1 MMKNNMYLNY
11 SIYLLIYVRIMNL
24 IYALINNLS
33 LPVSLSLSLSI
44 AISDSSTYAEGEGVR
59 CCHDACF
66 IEDSAVTG
74 AYLLLLSSRQAW
86 QEAVPFP
93 TQWLY
98 NSCGIICRELLI
110 TYYIIPNIY
119 IYYVCVCA
127 SYIFSQGF
135 QGACPISYM
144 NAQIVTTS
152 PHTSTYCISLTF
164 TARRIFRELK
174 PKAALIKPELGIQ
187 LALPQGWRLPK
198 VVLFWSDLPSRRP
211 KPGAGD
217 LRWPC
222 WQSTLQVGNQL
233 LFNSVL

>member
-33 LPVSLSLSLSI
+33 LSVSLSLSI

-110 TYYIIPNIY
+110 TYYIIPKIYIY
-119 IYYVCVCA
+119 IYYVCVRHIFFPRA
-127 SYIFSQGF
+127 SKELARY
-135 QGACPISYM
+135 
-144 NAQIVTTS
+144 
-152 PHTSTYCISLTF
+152 HT
-164 TARRIFRELK
+164 
-174 PKAALIKPELGIQ
+174 
-187 LALPQGWRLPK
+187 
-198 VVLFWSDLPSRRP
+198 
-211 KPGAGD
+211 
-217 LRWPC
+217 
-222 WQSTLQVGNQL
+222 
-233 LFNSVL
+233 

>member
-1 MMKNNMYLNY
+1 MCGVAGGFAQNSRDIPETPQLQIRYKWRRLLLGRSSVHILFVAGLASSMQRSPIKFGLNWMMKNNMYLNY

-33 LPVSLSLSLSI
+33 LSVSLSLSI

-119 IYYVCVCA
+119 IYYVCVCVIYFFPGLPR
-127 SYIFSQGF
+127 SLPDIIHECTNSNHITTYIHILY
-135 QGACPISYM
+135 ISD
-144 NAQIVTTS
+144 I
-152 PHTSTYCISLTF
+152 YC
-164 TARRIFRELK
+164 
-174 PKAALIKPELGIQ
+174 
-187 LALPQGWRLPK
+187 
-198 VVLFWSDLPSRRP
+198 
-211 KPGAGD
+211 
-217 LRWPC
+217 
-222 WQSTLQVGNQL
+222 
-233 LFNSVL
+233 